1 MAENIQPY
9 DYVEQ
14 RLKQQMAYYSNSCRK
29 LQKRYRI
36 LTFINIVT
44 TAAVPVFSLSVDD
57 MGRTAQYIIAV
68 LGATASIVSGITFFE
83 KLRDKWVLER
93 ATYEKIKSELAKFN
107 AKAGP
112 YKNMNAQ
119 ESMAAFVE
127 NCESYMEDE
136 HGEWREAMHKDDK

>member
-83 KLRDKWVLER
+83 KLRDKWVLES
-93 ATYEKIKSELAKFN
+93 AEY
-107 AKAGP
+107 
-112 YKNMNAQ
+112 
-119 ESMAAFVE
+119 
-127 NCESYMEDE
+127 
-136 HGEWREAMHKDDK
+136 